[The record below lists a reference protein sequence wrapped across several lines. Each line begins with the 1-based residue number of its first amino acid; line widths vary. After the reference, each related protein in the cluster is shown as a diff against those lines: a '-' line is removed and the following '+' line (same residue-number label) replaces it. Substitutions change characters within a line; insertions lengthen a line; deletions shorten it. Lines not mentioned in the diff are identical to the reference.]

1 MKKFQSKSILTVA
14 ILMLGLTTAP
24 SMANSPKNKNIIDAT
39 HLLAKKYKVPAPRVK
54 TRAPKRSAAIVQVGQ
69 KRTFW
74 SNNMATSKFEQVPA
88 TLRAIG
94 KHCLIYVADDQNVTE
109 QAIARVQNEFDGLIY
124 PTNTL
129 HFGKENNPGLDGDP
143 RVILFMLDIR
153 DGYKDKNDGYVA
165 GYFFS
170 GDQTLQNEYESH
182 SRVKSNEC
190 EILYID
196 TYPSNPMAA
205 DYLEIVAHEF
215 QHMIHHNHDTA
226 ELTWVNEGCSQIAPV
241 LCGFAPPGHYK
252 LLGPQAN
259 RSLNNWATWDPM
271 PDYGQVYLWHQFLI
285 DRYLTTKAKQQK
297 FFKALVASKK
307 TSIAGYREAME
318 PMGISFTKAFI
329 NFTLTNRLNTH
340 KYSYRQPALKNFRLP
355 STEHVNNFPQTIKKS
370 VSVWGSDAHFVDL
383 ANKQGTLSIDF
394 SGYQRFLGPTKPEFE
409 LFVALQNSKK
419 PAPPKLA
426 RMTMAPNPNNSVRSI
441 GSLKLNVDH
450 NYDAAQIILMAVAP
464 EHIDDTKYMP
474 ASPFI
479 YDLNISFRENA
490 SAAPYPPASIDMP
503 HVASAIKTNAFN
515 NNGNQDMLQ
524 HYSNILTSTI
534 KRELESGSLE
544 TTQAFIE
551 ALPQNPDLNAFRRQI
566 LTLINFA
573 NTRNPSPN
581 LKEAINQLK

>member
-1 MKKFQSKSILTVA
+1 MKQFSIKPILTVA
-14 ILMLGLTTAP
+14 ILMLGLTTNA

-39 HLLAKKYKVPAPRVK
+39 HLLAQKYKVPAPKVK
-54 TRAPKRSAAIVQVGQ
+54 TRAPKRSAAIAQLGQ
-69 KRTFW
+69 KRSFW
-74 SNNMATSKFEQVPA
+74 ANNMATSKFEQVPA
-88 TLRAIG
+88 TLRGIG
-94 KHCLIYVADDQNVTE
+94 KHCLIYVADDQNVSKLAVE
-109 QAIARVQNEFDGLIY
+109 RVQSEFDGLIY
-124 PTNTL
+124 PTNTMY
-129 HFGKENNPGLDGDP
+129 FGKENNPGLDGDP
-143 RVILFMLDIR
+143 RVILFLLDIQ
-153 DGYKDKNDGYVA
+153 DGYKNKNDGYVA
-165 GYFFS
+165 GYFFA
-170 GDQTLQNEYESH
+170 GDQTLQSEYESYA
-182 SRVKSNEC
+182 RVKSNEC

-196 TYPSNPMAA
+196 TYPSDPMAA

-252 LLGPQAN
+252 LLGPKAN

-285 DRYLTTKAKQQK
+285 DRYLTTKAKRQQ

-307 TSIAGYREAME
+307 TSIAGYLEAME

-340 KYSYRQPALKNFRLP
+340 KYSYHQPALKDFRLP
-355 STEHVNNFPQTIKKS
+355 NTEHVTVFPQTIKKS
-370 VSVWGSDAHFVDL
+370 VNIWGSDAHFVDL
-383 ANKQGTLSIDF
+383 ANKEGTLTVDF

-409 LFVALQNSKK
+409 LFVALQSSKK

-426 RMTMAPNPNNSVRSI
+426 RMSMAPNPNDSVRSI
-441 GSLKLNVDH
+441 GSLKLGIDH

-464 EHIDDTKYMP
+464 EHISDTQYMP

-479 YDLNISFRENA
+479 YDLNINFMEKAN
-490 SAAPYPPASIDMP
+490 AAPCLSASIDMP
-503 HVASAIKTNAFN
+503 HVASAIKASIST
-515 NNGNQDMLQ
+515 NGNQDMLQ
-524 HYSNILTSTI
+524 HYSNLLTSTI
-534 KRELESGSLE
+534 KQELEAGSLE

-566 LTLINFA
+566 LTLLNFA
-573 NTRNPSPN
+573 NTRNPSPS
-581 LKEAINQLK
+581 LKNAINQLK